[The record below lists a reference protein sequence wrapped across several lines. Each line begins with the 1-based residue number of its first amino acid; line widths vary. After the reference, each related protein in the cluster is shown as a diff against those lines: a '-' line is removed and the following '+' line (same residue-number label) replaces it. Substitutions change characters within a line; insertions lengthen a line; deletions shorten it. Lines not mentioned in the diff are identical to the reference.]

1 MSSPF
6 VNIEPSAA
14 ADAYQTATNCTD
26 EERAAYEA
34 GFADAKQ
41 KFGVEL
47 MSKIV
52 DTSHYAVE
60 KAVLRIK
67 ANNAILLD

>member
-1 MSSPF
+1 MTSPF

-14 ADAYQTATNCTD
+14 AEAYQTATNCTD
-26 EERAAYEA
+26 EERSAYEA

-41 KFGVEL
+41 KFGFEL
-47 MSKIV
+47 LSRIV
-52 DTSHYAVE
+52 DTSHYNVE
-60 KAVLRIK
+60 KAVLRMK